1 MNKKTICLAVVGVM
15 AVGYIGGNF
24 FNKGKKPTED
34 TPSSAAASSIA
45 ESESQSNAPAGEND
59 AEFKLMEFG
68 DTDTMVGR
76 ADYFALGWIA
86 DQQNET
92 RDNLKLEKVNT
103 ESGPMKSGTGHQIYK
118 SRDDDQDYIISGY
131 SAMKL
136 VDGQVLNK
144 TFLREENTGVRIYV
158 MPNQSAETA
167 FQNAW
172 GSGSRIL
179 TGKTMAEKD
188 AIIVDGRLIDA
199 KYTEQDGEIYFNLAD
214 VAAEVDSSFQYTV
227 QDGKVLIYPNEFCYV
242 EIPTTAA
249 DIKQKESFHVVN
261 NTFTFKSWAGEDSF
275 TIDDAPVLDQNTLL
289 ISARDA
295 SRMLGWRMYTNGSV
309 LSIVSDP
316 LNVSNKTVVYVNGS
330 MGIET
335 RVEYVNGEYVINT
348 YDTTGTLIDTKPLG
362 DLDDVDSDSES
373 TDDSGS
379 DVESQSKTEGDA
391 N

>member
-1 MNKKTICLAVVGVM
+1 MNKRTICLAVVGIM
-15 AVGYIGGNF
+15 AVGYIGGGF

-34 TPSSAAASSIA
+34 TPSSAAASSVA
-45 ESESQSNAPAGEND
+45 ESEIQNNAPIEEND
-59 AEFKLMEFG
+59 EFKLMEFG
-68 DTDTMVGR
+68 DTNTMVGR

-92 RDNLKLEKVNT
+92 RDSLKLEKVHT

-118 SRDDDQDYIISGY
+118 SRDDDQNYIISGY

-167 FQNAW
+167 FQSAW
-172 GSGSRIL
+172 DSGSRIL
-179 TGKTMAEKD
+179 AGKTKAEKD

-275 TIDDAPVLDQNTLL
+275 SIDDAPVLDQNTLL
-289 ISARDA
+289 ISAKDA

-316 LNVSNKTVVYVNGS
+316 LNVSNKTVVYANGS

-379 DVESQSKTEGDA
+379 DVESQSKTEGDV

>member
-1 MNKKTICLAVVGVM
+1 
-15 AVGYIGGNF
+15 
-24 FNKGKKPTED
+24 
-34 TPSSAAASSIA
+34 
-45 ESESQSNAPAGEND
+45 
-59 AEFKLMEFG
+59 
-68 DTDTMVGR
+68 
-76 ADYFALGWIA
+76 
-86 DQQNET
+86 
-92 RDNLKLEKVNT
+92 
-103 ESGPMKSGTGHQIYK
+103 
-118 SRDDDQDYIISGY
+118 
-131 SAMKL
+131 MKL

-167 FQNAW
+167 FQSAW

-179 TGKTMAEKD
+179 AGKTKAETD

-199 KYTEQDGEIYFNLAD
+199 KYTEQDGEIYFNLGD

-316 LNVSNKTVVYVNGS
+316 LNVSNKTVVYANGS

-373 TDDSGS
+373 TDDSGP

>member
-1 MNKKTICLAVVGVM
+1 MNKRTICLAVVGIM
-15 AVGYIGGNF
+15 AVGYIGGGF

-34 TPSSAAASSIA
+34 TPSSAAASSVA
-45 ESESQSNAPAGEND
+45 ESEIQNNAPIEEND
-59 AEFKLMEFG
+59 EFKLMEFG
-68 DTDTMVGR
+68 DTNTMVGR

-92 RDNLKLEKVNT
+92 RDSLKLEKVHT

-118 SRDDDQDYIISGY
+118 SRDDDQNYIISGY

-167 FQNAW
+167 FQSAW
-172 GSGSRIL
+172 DSGSRIL
-179 TGKTMAEKD
+179 AGKTKAEKD

-199 KYTEQDGEIYFNLAD
+199 KYTEQDGEIYINLAD

-275 TIDDAPVLDQNTLL
+275 SIDDAPVLDQNTLL
-289 ISARDA
+289 ISAKDA

-316 LNVSNKTVVYVNGS
+316 LNVSNKTVVYANGS

-379 DVESQSKTEGDA
+379 DVESQSKTEGDV